1 MNIQEPG
8 PPERPLILLVDDLSA
23 NLHVLVAGLKSA
35 FRIKT
40 ATSGTQAL
48 ALLARQ
54 IDLPK
59 LIVLDVKMP
68 GMSGIEMLRKLREEP
83 RTADI
88 PVILISA
95 DASEQNEIA
104 GLNLGADDYLV
115 KPVSPSVLTVRA
127 HNLIQRNA
135 DRVQLRLAAHVFEY
149 SGEAIMITDSENRIV
164 DVNAAFSHLTGY
176 GKAEVL
182 GFDPRFLSAGR
193 TTPEE
198 FQAIAAALRD
208 EGFWQGEIWDRRKEG
223 GSYPKMMTISVVRDR
238 AGAIDYYL
246 ANFIDIS
253 QFKDAEQRIE
263 HLAHHDVLTGLPN
276 RLHLQVYLE
285 QTMLIA
291 RRMSEQLA
299 VMFLDLDRFKNVN
312 DTLGHSTGDE
322 LLIQTANRLK
332 ACVREYDMVAR
343 LGGDEFVVVLRG
355 RELAT
360 VSAQLAEKIRF
371 QLSRPF
377 QIAGHTL
384 RTATSIGI
392 AFYPNNALEM
402 DELMKQADT
411 AMYFAKSEGGN
422 GFRLF
427 SPDMNEHAHANLEI
441 ENLLHEAVENQHFEL
456 YYQPQLS
463 LPEQR
468 VIGAEVL
475 LRWHHAEK
483 GDISPAVF
491 IPLAEAT
498 NLIGK
503 IGEWVLETAC
513 RQASHWLAA
522 GLPLDRIGVNVS
534 ARQFRHCNLFGV
546 VNRVLAETGLP
557 AERLELELTETAVTA
572 HPAEAARLLQDLRE
586 LGVNIALDDFG
597 QGYSSLGQ
605 LKDLP
610 LDRLK
615 IDAAFVWD
623 ISDQPG
629 HKGGAIAA
637 ATIGLGHT
645 LGFKVVA
652 EGVETELQL
661 TFLKAQGCDDVQG
674 YYFGKPMPQA
684 EFEAFLRERA
694 VR

>member
-23 NLHVLVAGLKSA
+23 NLHVLVAGFKSA

-68 GMSGIEMLRKLREEP
+68 VMSGIEMLRKLREDP

-127 HNLIQRNA
+127 NNLIQRNA

-176 GKAEVL
+176 DKAEVL
-182 GFDPRFLSAGR
+182 GLDPRFLSAGR

-208 EGFWQGEIWDRRKEG
+208 EGFWQGEIWDRRKDG
-223 GSYPKMMTISVVRDR
+223 GSYPKMMTISVVRNR
-238 AGAIDYYL
+238 AGDIDYYL

-360 VSAQLAEKIRF
+360 VCAQLAEKIRY

-513 RQASHWLAA
+513 RQASAWLAA

-615 IDAAFVWD
+615 IDAAFVRD

-684 EFEAFLRERA
+684 EFEAFLRERSP
-694 VR
+694 